1 MHQRKKAM
9 KKRTIVILGIALAA
23 SIAVS
28 AASLGYNVR
37 QSARVNR
44 FITNQLKRQAKEEEK
59 KSNYQED
66 GYKVSDQYEI
76 RSTKDISDA
85 YKSGDDSKLSD
96 TDKETLKT
104 ASDILKKIIRDGD
117 SDYQK
122 ELAVYEWMFENI
134 GQGQST
140 VVTLPAASG
149 SDFTPQGVLVSKQ
162 AVCVGYATTF
172 RMFMQMLG
180 MDCHIVHNDYHSWDL
195 VKLDDGNWYHVDIY
209 TDVSGKSEFQNFN
222 MTDATAKTGHDWD
235 TAALPAADG
244 IRYTYA
250 VQNNT
255 KVSDLTSV
263 VARVKKEV
271 DKKASERKSQY
282 FSFEKKYTADD
293 LGKAD
298 AVINGLN
305 AALQNTGLS
314 QLNISGAWYNGE
326 NDSYILGVFI
336 SDYSSTNGGTTLTKK
351 EKDRLSAAIS
361 KAFGVEISDD
371 QLGISVT
378 DAGNGEEYNYTYDQQ
393 TGGTVDAATK

>member
-1 MHQRKKAM
+1 M
-9 KKRTIVILGIALAA
+9 KKRTIAILGIALAA

-66 GYKVSDQYEI
+66 GYKVGGQYEI

-195 VKLDDGNWYHVDIY
+195 VKLDDCKWYHVDIY

-282 FSFEKKYTADD
+282 FSFEKKYKADD

-298 AVINGLN
+298 AVVNGLN
-305 AALQNTGLS
+305 AALQNSGLS
-314 QLNISGAWYNGE
+314 ELNISGAWYNGE
-326 NDSYILGVFI
+326 NDSYILGIFI
-336 SDYSSTNGGTTLTKK
+336 SDYSSQNTGTQLTKK
-351 EKDRLSAAIS
+351 EKEKLSEAIM
-361 KAFGVEISDD
+361 KAFGVEVSDD

-378 DAGNGEEYNYTYDQQ
+378 DAGNDEGYNYTYDQQ
-393 TGGTVDAATK
+393 TGGTVGAATK

>member
-1 MHQRKKAM
+1 M

-222 MTDATAKTGHDWD
+222 MTDATAKASHEWD

-244 IRYTYA
+244 VKYTYA

-378 DAGNGEEYNYTYDQQ
+378 DAGNGEGYNYTYDQQ

>member
-222 MTDATAKTGHDWD
+222 MTDATAKASHEWD
-235 TAALPAADG
+235 AAALPAADG
-244 IRYTYA
+244 VKYTYA
-250 VQNNT
+250 VQNNQQV
-255 KVSDLTSV
+255 KDLTSV
-263 VARVKKEV
+263 IARVKKEI
-271 DKKASERKSQY
+271 DKKAADRKSLY
-282 FSFEKKYTADD
+282 FSFEKRYKADD

-298 AVINGLN
+298 AVVNGLN
-305 AALQNTGLS
+305 AALQNSGLS
-314 QLNISGAWYNGE
+314 ELNISGAWYNGE
-326 NDSYILGVFI
+326 NDSYILGIFI
-336 SDYSSTNGGTTLTKK
+336 SDYSSQNTGTQLTKK
-351 EKDRLSAAIS
+351 EKEKLSEAIM
-361 KAFGVEISDD
+361 KAFGVEVSDD

-378 DAGNGEEYNYTYDQQ
+378 DAGNDEGYNYTYDQQ
-393 TGGTVDAATK
+393 TGGTVGAATK

>member
-1 MHQRKKAM
+1 M

-250 VQNNT
+250 VQNNQQV
-255 KVSDLTSV
+255 KDLTSV
-263 VARVKKEV
+263 IARVKKEI
-271 DKKASERKSQY
+271 DKKAADRKSLY
-282 FSFEKKYTADD
+282 FSFEKRYKADD

-298 AVINGLN
+298 AVVNGLN
-305 AALQNTGLS
+305 AALQNSGLS
-314 QLNISGAWYNGE
+314 ELNISGAWYNGE
-326 NDSYILGVFI
+326 NDSYILGIFI
-336 SDYSSTNGGTTLTKK
+336 SDYSSQNTGTQLTKK
-351 EKDRLSAAIS
+351 EKEKLSEAIM
-361 KAFGVEISDD
+361 KAFGVEVSDD
-371 QLGISVT
+371 QFGISVT
-378 DAGNGEEYNYTYDQQ
+378 DDQQ

>member
-28 AASLGYNVR
+28 AVSLGYNVH

-44 FITNQLKRQAKEEEK
+44 FITSQLKRQAKEEEK
-59 KSNYQED
+59 KSSYQED
-66 GYKVSDQYEI
+66 GYKVGDQYEI

-85 YKSGDDSKLSD
+85 YRSGDDSGLSD
-96 TDKETLKT
+96 TDKQTLKT
-104 ASDILKKIIRDGD
+104 ASDILKRIIKDGD

-140 VVTLPAASG
+140 VVALPAASG

-180 MDCHIVHNDYHSWDL
+180 IDCHIVHNDYHSWDL

-209 TDVSGKSEFQNFN
+209 TDVGGKSEFQNFN
-222 MTDATAKTGHDWD
+222 MTDATAKASHEWD
-235 TAALPAADG
+235 AAALPAADG
-244 IRYTYA
+244 VKYTYA

>member
-1 MHQRKKAM
+1 M
-9 KKRTIVILGIALAA
+9 KKRTIAILGIALAA

-66 GYKVSDQYEI
+66 GYKVGGQYEI

-96 TDKETLKT
+96 ADKETLKT
-104 ASDILKKIIRDGD
+104 ASDILKKIIKDGD

-122 ELAVYEWMFENI
+122 ELAVYEWMYENI

-222 MTDATAKTGHDWD
+222 MTDATAKTGYDWD

-250 VQNNT
+250 VQSNT

-271 DKKASERKSQY
+271 DKKASERRSQY

-305 AALQNTGLS
+305 VALQNTGLS

-336 SDYSSTNGGTTLTKK
+336 SDYSSTNGGTRLTKK

-371 QLGISVT
+371 QLGINVT
-378 DAGNGEEYNYTYDQQ
+378 DDAGNQDSAVQIN
-393 TGGTVDAATK
+393 

>member
-1 MHQRKKAM
+1 MKAM

-250 VQNNT
+250 VQNNQQV
-255 KVSDLTSV
+255 KDLTSV
-263 VARVKKEV
+263 IARVKKEI
-271 DKKASERKSQY
+271 DKKAADRKSLY
-282 FSFEKKYTADD
+282 FSFEKRYKADD

-298 AVINGLN
+298 AVVNGLN
-305 AALQNTGLS
+305 AALQNSGLS
-314 QLNISGAWYNGE
+314 ELNISGAWYNGE
-326 NDSYILGVFI
+326 NDSYILGIFI
-336 SDYSSTNGGTTLTKK
+336 SDYSSQNTGTQLTKK
-351 EKDRLSAAIS
+351 EKEKLSEAIM
-361 KAFGVEISDD
+361 KAFGVEVSDD
-371 QLGISVT
+371 QFGISVT
-378 DAGNGEEYNYTYDQQ
+378 DDQQ

>member
-1 MHQRKKAM
+1 M

-222 MTDATAKTGHDWD
+222 MTDATAKASHEWD
-235 TAALPAADG
+235 AAALPAADG
-244 IRYTYA
+244 VKYTYA
-250 VQNNT
+250 VQNNQQV
-255 KVSDLTSV
+255 KDLTSV
-263 VARVKKEV
+263 IARVKKEI
-271 DKKASERKSQY
+271 DKKAADRKSLY
-282 FSFEKKYTADD
+282 FSFEKRYKADD

-298 AVINGLN
+298 AVVNGLN
-305 AALQNTGLS
+305 AALQNSGLS
-314 QLNISGAWYNGE
+314 ELNISGAWYNGE
-326 NDSYILGVFI
+326 NDSYILGIFI
-336 SDYSSTNGGTTLTKK
+336 SDYSSQNTGTQLTKK
-351 EKDRLSAAIS
+351 EKEKLSEAIM
-361 KAFGVEISDD
+361 KAFGVEVSDD

-378 DAGNGEEYNYTYDQQ
+378 DAGNDEGYNYTYDQQ
-393 TGGTVDAATK
+393 TGGTVGAATK

>member
-1 MHQRKKAM
+1 M
-9 KKRTIVILGIALAA
+9 KKRTIAILGIALAA

-66 GYKVSDQYEI
+66 GYKVGGQYEI

-104 ASDILKKIIRDGD
+104 ASDILKKIIKDGD

-122 ELAVYEWMFENI
+122 ELAVYEWMYENI

-336 SDYSSTNGGTTLTKK
+336 SDYSSSNGGTRLTKK

-371 QLGISVT
+371 QLGINVT
-378 DAGNGEEYNYTYDQQ
+378 DDAGNQDS
-393 TGGTVDAATK
+393 TGQIN